1 MNRTRAR
8 LNKVGS
14 ACSVLFVRVTP
25 GELAEMHDSAKEQN
39 RSLNSYARSR
49 LGLPDRRGY
58 RYRNGATNAT
68 QETEQATDAASL
80 EQEPSGDSQS
90 EV

>member
-68 QETEQATDAASL
+68 QESAKDRTPND
-80 EQEPSGDSQS
+80 QEPSGNPQS

>member
-1 MNRTRAR
+1 MNRARAR
-8 LNKVGS
+8 LNNVGS

-25 GELAEMHDSAKEQN
+25 GELAEIHDSAKEQN
-39 RSLNSYARSR
+39 QSLNSYARSR

-68 QETEQATDAASL
+68 QETEQDTNGTPLD
-80 EQEPSGDSQS
+80 QEPPGNPQS